1 MFWSNDNHCGNFS
14 GFHTLQTSRTDERG
28 TVVAPDVDSE
38 YGLRLRAE
46 HLAFVDHE
54 TWPYQSVLRLN
65 AAETTVRVHRYPRT
79 PLRLKVVE
87 RGVPIKGAVLMTD
100 LQLGVC
106 GAGAGPIGVSDAAG
120 VISVADFYAED
131 WPFAAICYANKQWW
145 QGGPGDVPQTL
156 DIATLT
162 GEPSYLCGP

>member
-1 MFWSNDNHCGNFS
+1 
-14 GFHTLQTSRTDERG
+14 
-28 TVVAPDVDSE
+28 
-38 YGLRLRAE
+38 
-46 HLAFVDHE
+46 
-54 TWPYQSVLRLN
+54 
-65 AAETTVRVHRYPRT
+65 
-79 PLRLKVVE
+79 
-87 RGVPIKGAVLMTD
+87 MTD